1 MEVAVIFVGIA
12 FWLVYFST
20 TFEND
25 WIKLFL
31 KLFSTFVVAVAA
43 YIPLIDV
50 GAADQ
55 EGLYSLFAFSIMN
68 GLIFFW
74 ALWFVILF
82 YELFM
87 FFLDKKKSRMEGI
100 Q

>member
-1 MEVAVIFVGIA
+1 MEEYVIFIGIA

-31 KLFSTFVVAVAA
+31 KLFSTFVVSMIS
-43 YIPLIDV
+43 YIPLADV
-50 GAADQ
+50 SLADRT
-55 EGLYSLFAFSIMN
+55 GLYELFAFSIMN
-68 GLIFFW
+68 GFVFFW
-74 ALWFVILF
+74 GLWFVIFF
-82 YELFM
+82 YELLLFFM
-87 FFLDKKKSRMEGI
+87 DKDKTRLEGT